1 MTKETILTNA
11 QLILKDEVIKGT
23 VVIKDGLIAEISQA
37 KSQLPQAEDL
47 DQEYLM
53 PGMVELHTDNQE
65 KYFTPRPKVDWPGHM
80 AMATH
85 DAQLVAAG
93 ITTSFDSVALGD
105 IIGDST
111 RVEKLDAMIRAI
123 VESETSGINRINHL
137 LHLRC
142 EVSFPELMPI
152 FETYIGEDLVKLVS
166 VMDHAPGQRQF
177 PAENIPKYREYYQ
190 IKYGLSDTEMDNFIR
205 LQQENS
211 AKYADRYRK
220 TICEVCHDRGIAI
233 ASHDD
238 ATRAHAEESHQLG
251 MQVAEFPTTLEAATV
266 SHELGLKVLM
276 GAPNVVRGGS
286 HSGNIAAKDLAK
298 AGVLD
303 ILSSDYYP
311 SALIQ
316 AAFMIASMNDN
327 EYSLADAVRLVTAN
341 PAAASNLHDRG
352 TLEVGRRADL
362 VQVNSHSI
370 MPLVERVWC
379 KGKRVF

>member
-11 QLILKDEVIKGT
+11 QLILSDEVIKGT
-23 VVIKDGLIAEISQA
+23 VLIKDGKIADISQQQC
-37 KSQLPQAEDL
+37 QLPQAEDL

-65 KYFTPRPKVDWPGHM
+65 KYFSPRPKVDWPGHL

-123 VESETSGINRINHL
+123 VESEQSGINRINHL

-142 EVSFPELMPI
+142 EVSFPELMPL
-152 FETYIGEDLVKLVS
+152 FEKYIGEEMVKLVS

-177 PAENIPKYREYYQ
+177 PPENIPKYREYYQ
-190 IKYGLSDTEMDNFIR
+190 IKYGLSDSEMDNFIR
-205 LQQENS
+205 IQQENS
-211 AKYADRYRK
+211 ARYADRFRR
-220 TICEVCHDRGIAI
+220 TICEVCHDRGISI

-238 ATRAHAEESHQLG
+238 ATKAHAEESHQLG
-251 MQVAEFPTTLEAATV
+251 MQVAEFPTTLEAAQA
-266 SHELGLKVLM
+266 SHHLGMKVLM

-316 AAFMIASMNDN
+316 ATFMIANMDDN
-327 EYSLADAVRLVTAN
+327 EYSLADAVRLVTAH
-341 PAAASNLHDRG
+341 PATAANLHDRG
-352 TLEVGRRADL
+352 IIEVDRRADL

-370 MPLVERVWC
+370 MPLVERVWSN
-379 KGKRVF
+379 GKRVF

>member
-1 MTKETILTNA
+1 MKEQILTNA
-11 QLILKDEVIKGT
+11 KLILRDEVINGT
-23 VVIKDGLIAEISQA
+23 LLIRDGLIAGISESQ
-37 KSQLPQAEDL
+37 SQLPQAEDL

-65 KYFTPRPKVDWPGHM
+65 KYFTPRPRVDWPGHM

-123 VESETSGINRINHL
+123 VDSEKQGITRASHL

-142 EVSFPELMPI
+142 EVSFPDLMPL
-152 FETYIGEDLVKLVS
+152 FEQYIGEERVRLVS

-177 PAENIPKYREYYQ
+177 PPENIPKYREYYQ
-190 IKYGLSDTEMDNFIR
+190 IKYGLSDNEMDGFIR
-205 LQQENS
+205 VQQENS
-211 AKYADRYRK
+211 ARYADRFRR

-238 ATRAHAEESHQLG
+238 ATEAHARESAALG
-251 MQVAEFPTTLEAATV
+251 MRVAEFPTTLEAASV
-266 SHELGLKVLM
+266 SHELGLNVLM
-276 GAPNVVRGGS
+276 GAPNIVRGGS
-286 HSGNIAAKDLAK
+286 HSGNIAAKDLAS

-316 AAFMIASMNDN
+316 SAFMVANMDDN
-327 EYSLADAVRLVTAN
+327 PYSLPDAIRLVSYN
-341 PAAASNLHDRG
+341 PARAANLNDRG
-352 TLEVGRRADL
+352 EIAVGQRADL
-362 VQVNSHSI
+362 VQVNSHSL
-370 MPLVERVWC
+370 MPLVERVWSR
-379 KGKRVF
+379 GKRVF

>member
-1 MTKETILTNA
+1 MSKETVLTNA
-11 QLILKDEVIKGT
+11 KLIMKKEVINGT
-23 VVIKDGLIAEISQA
+23 VLIKDGLIADICQSN
-37 KSQLPQAEDL
+37 SQLPQAKDL

-105 IIGDST
+105 IVGDSS
-111 RVEKLDAMIRAI
+111 RVEKLDAMINAI
-123 VESETSGINRINHL
+123 ITSEKTGINRINHL

-152 FETYIGEDLVKLVS
+152 FEKYIGEEMVQLVS

-177 PAENIPKYREYYQ
+177 PPENIPKYREYYQ
-190 IKYGLSDTEMDNFIR
+190 IKYGLSDDEMDNFIR
-205 LQQENS
+205 IQQENS
-211 AKYADRYRK
+211 TKYADRFRR
-220 TICEVCHDRGIAI
+220 TICEVCNDRSIAI

-238 ATRAHAEESHQLG
+238 ATLAHVEESAALG
-251 MQVAEFPTTLEAATV
+251 MQVAEFPTTMEAARA
-266 SHELGLKVLM
+266 SHEQGLKVLM
-276 GAPNVVRGGS
+276 GAPNIVRGGS
-286 HSGNIAAKDLAK
+286 HSGNIAAKDLAS
-298 AGVLD
+298 AAVLD

-316 AAFMIASMNDN
+316 AAFMVANMDDND
-327 EYSLADAVRLVTAN
+327 YSLADAVRLVTAN
-341 PAAASNLHDRG
+341 PAQASNLQDRG
-352 TLEVGRRADL
+352 IIEVGRRADL

-379 KGKRVF
+379 RGKRVF

>member
-1 MTKETILTNA
+1 MKEQILTNA
-11 QLILKDEVIKGT
+11 QLILRDEVINGT
-23 VVIKDGLIAEISQA
+23 LVIRDGLIAEISSEIS
-37 KSQLPQAEDL
+37 KLPQVDDL
-47 DQEYLM
+47 DGEYLM

-65 KYFTPRPKVDWPGHM
+65 KYFTPRPKVDWPAHM

-85 DAQLVAAG
+85 DAQLIAAG

-105 IIGDST
+105 IIGEST
-111 RVEKLDAMIRAI
+111 RVEKLDKMIRAI
-123 VESETSGINRINHL
+123 IESEQAGINRANHM

-142 EVSFPELMPI
+142 EVSFPGLMQF
-152 FETYIGEDLVKLVS
+152 FERYIGEDLVKLVS

-177 PAENIPKYREYYQ
+177 PPENIPKYREYYQ
-190 IKYGLSDTEMDNFIR
+190 IKYGLQDAEMDDFIA
-205 LQQENS
+205 LQQANS
-211 AKYADRYRK
+211 AQYADPFRRK
-220 TICEVCHDRGIAI
+220 ICEICHDRGIAI

-238 ATRAHAEESHQLG
+238 ATLAHARESAELG
-251 MQVAEFPTTLEAATV
+251 MQVAEFPTTLEAAQA

-276 GAPNVVRGGS
+276 GAPNIVRGGS
-286 HSGNIAAKDLAK
+286 HSGNIAAKDLAG

-316 AAFMIASMNDN
+316 AAFMVAGLEDND
-327 EYSLADAVRLVTAN
+327 YDLAKAVQLVTSN
-341 PAAASNLHDRG
+341 PAEAANLNDRG
-352 TLEVGRRADL
+352 VLEVGRRADL
-362 VQVNSHSI
+362 VQVNSHSV